1 MKDQLKMSF
10 LPTLPG
16 THSATSS
23 PASASGHS
31 PSEVPVCRTTIPS
44 GQEAALAS
52 LSARQAKAQGLLTSG
67 TCGLRSTTSS
77 ASASLQTSLE
87 SRLRAKTVLAGWSLY
102 KLTWKER
109 ATPSG
114 LRISALRASPLP
126 KVTGEWAA
134 HISASVSTGAA
145 SGWATPTT
153 RDHKS
158 GGADL
163 SSSVVRKDG
172 KIRNDLLDYQA
183 WFAGWPTPT
192 AALADKGV
200 RTFEGALKEA
210 KRSRGPDLAAMV
222 SLTGYPAGTGKLGR
236 LRAGHSRWLMR
247 IPNAWDACAPT
258 VTRSTRRPRKPL

>member
-31 PSEVPVCRTTIPS
+31 PSEVLVCRTTIPS

-77 ASASLQTSLE
+77 ASADLQKSLE
-87 SRLRAKTVLAGWSLY
+87 NKLQAKTVLAGWSLY

-134 HISASVSTGAA
+134 HISASVSTGEV

-153 RDHKS
+153 RDHK
-158 GGADL
+158 
-163 SSSVVRKDG
+163 DG
-172 KIRNDLLDYQA
+172 TAEACQNVPVNALLGRQVHL
-183 WFAGWPTPT
+183 AGWPTPKVTDTNGAGNSANRQGGPALHT
-192 AALADKGV
+192 AV
-200 RTFEGALKEA
+200 Q
-210 KRSRGPDLAAMV
+210 
-222 SLTGYPAGTGKLGR
+222 LTGSPAGTANTGR